1 MELSDILKL
10 LETFSSSDMTQLKVS
25 LKGDTL
31 SVSRL
36 SEPTV
41 VKEKK
46 KKSGNAPVM
55 ETSTA
60 DAPSREVSE
69 AQAEPEKETSLE
81 HLKMVKSPIVGSFY
95 SRPADDEPP
104 YVKVGDSVK
113 AGETLCIIEAMK
125 IMNEIKSPFTGIVE
139 KIMVSD
145 TEMVDY
151 GKPLFY
157 IREA

>member
-41 VKEKK
+41 VREKK
-46 KKSGNAPVM
+46 KKTVNVPAM
-55 ETSTA
+55 ETSA
-60 DAPSREVSE
+60 VDAPSKEASE
-69 AQAEPEKETSLE
+69 SVAEPEKETSLE

-125 IMNEIKSPFTGIVE
+125 IMNEIKSPFTGTIE

>member
-10 LETFSSSDMTQLKVS
+10 LETFNSSDMTQLKVR

-31 SVSRL
+31 SVSKL
-36 SEPTV
+36 NEQTV
-41 VKEKK
+41 IKEKK
-46 KKSGNAPVM
+46 KKSGNDPAR
-55 ETSTA
+55 ETAS
-60 DAPSREVSE
+60 PEVPITEGSGPE
-69 AQAEPEKETSLE
+69 AEPEKETSLE

-113 AGETLCIIEAMK
+113 AGDTLCIIEAMK
-125 IMNEIKSPFTGIVE
+125 IMNEIKSPFTGTVE
-139 KIMVSD
+139 KVMVSD

>member
-10 LETFSSSDMTQLKVS
+10 LETFNSSDMTQLKVR

-31 SVSRL
+31 SVSKL
-36 SEPTV
+36 SEQTV
-41 VKEKK
+41 IKEKK
-46 KKSGNAPVM
+46 KKSENDPAR
-55 ETSTA
+55 ETASPDVPLTELSGA
-60 DAPSREVSE
+60 E
-69 AQAEPEKETSLE
+69 AESEKETSLE

-113 AGETLCIIEAMK
+113 AGDTLCIIEAMK

-139 KIMVSD
+139 KVMVSD